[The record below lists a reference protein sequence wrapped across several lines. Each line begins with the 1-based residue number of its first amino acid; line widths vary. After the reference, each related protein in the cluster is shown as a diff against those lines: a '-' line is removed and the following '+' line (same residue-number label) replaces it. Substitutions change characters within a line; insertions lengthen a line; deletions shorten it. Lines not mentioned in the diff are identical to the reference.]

1 MLAYTPL
8 VTDAID
14 ALLASATGFEWDA
27 GNAPKVRA
35 RHQVE
40 PGECEQAFFVEP
52 FIVAADAK
60 HSQRE
65 MRWYAL
71 GRTFANRYL
80 YLVFT
85 MRGSLIRVIGART
98 MNRKERRVY
107 AQIQARN
114 QTDPDV

>member
-1 MLAYTPL
+1 M
-8 VTDAID
+8 TDAID
-14 ALLASATGFEWDA
+14 ALLASATGFDWDA
-27 GNAPKVRA
+27 GNAPKVKA

-52 FIVAADAK
+52 FVVAGDTK

-65 MRWYAL
+65 ARWYAL

-98 MNRKERRVY
+98 MNRKERRAY
-107 AQIQARN
+107 AQAQARN

>member
-1 MLAYTPL
+1 M
-8 VTDAID
+8 TDTID

-35 RHQVE
+35 RHHVE

-52 FIVAADAK
+52 FIVTSDAK

-65 MRWYAL
+65 ARWYAF
-71 GRTFANRYL
+71 GRTFASRYL

-85 MRGSLIRVIGART
+85 MRGTLIRVLSARP
-98 MNRKERRVY
+98 MNRKERRAY
-107 AQIQARN
+107 AQAQARTE
-114 QTDPDV
+114 TDPAL

>member
-1 MLAYTPL
+1 M
-8 VTDAID
+8 TDAIE
-14 ALLASATGFEWDA
+14 ALLASATGFDWDA
-27 GNAPKVRA
+27 GNALKVRA

-65 MRWYAL
+65 ARWYAL
-71 GRTFANRYL
+71 GRTFANRHL
-80 YLVFT
+80 FLVFT

-107 AQIQARN
+107 AQV
-114 QTDPDV
+114 QTRHQTGVCPKSS